1 MTLRPLHAALLA
13 VAVAL
18 GSACGGASAGGE
30 QGEGGKGG
38 KSGKAG
44 WGGKGGKGGKGK
56 GGKKGEDAL
65 PVAVIHAAPATVER
79 FYRTSGTLEA
89 LRSAD
94 LVATQAGV
102 ILEIRAEEGDLVEE
116 DQVLAR
122 LDGRAFK
129 LQASR
134 DSVTAKNAEAEL
146 RRLEAIAALDAVSR
160 EELDKQRYAVEQALA
175 SVKVS
180 RHQVA
185 QTKVFAPF
193 TGTIVARHVD
203 VGNMATQAT
212 PLFSIADMSKLDLD
226 LHIPEAEAS
235 EVQVG
240 SEVDLELLDGS
251 TFRAKVIRRA
261 PIVDSLTGTVKFV
274 ARAEEF
280 PSAAIPGAFTRAKV
294 RVAAREA
301 GLSLP
306 NEAIFDYE
314 GKPHVY
320 TVEAGKVRRVQ
331 VELGLRGEARVEI
344 TGGLDPSAQVI
355 ADAGRGI
362 VEGMPVRPLAEDGEA
377 GGAGETGAAGALGDS
392 RDRDKGDSAGPGARR
407 GERRGEGKAKRAGAG
422 EGKGQEN

>member
-1 MTLRPLHAALLA
+1 MPRLRPLCAALLA
-13 VAVAL
+13 AAL
-18 GSACGGASAGGE
+18 VSGCGGASAGGE
-30 QGEGGKGG
+30 EAKAGEKGG
-38 KSGKAG
+38 R
-44 WGGKGGKGGKGK
+44 GGKGGKGGWGK
-56 GGKKGEDAL
+56 GGKGGDKPEEAL
-65 PVAVIHAAPATVER
+65 PVAVIQAEPATVER

-102 ILEIRAEEGDLVEE
+102 ILDISAEEGDHVDE

-193 TGTIVARHVD
+193 SGTIVARHVD

-212 PLFSIADMSKLDLD
+212 PLFSIADMSKLNLD
-226 LHIPEAEAS
+226 LHIPEAEAA

-251 TFRAKVIRRA
+251 TFVAKVIRRA
-261 PIVDSLTGTVKFV
+261 PIVDALTGTVKFV
-274 ARAEEF
+274 ARAETF
-280 PSAAIPGAFTRAKV
+280 PAAAIPGAFTRAKV
-294 RVAAREA
+294 RVAARDA
-301 GLSLP
+301 GLTVP
-306 NEAIFDYE
+306 NAAIFDYE
-314 GKPHVY
+314 GKPHLY
-320 TVEAGKVRRVQ
+320 TVVDGKVRRVP
-331 VELGLRGEARVEI
+331 VELGLRGEARVELLS
-344 TGGLDPSAQVI
+344 GVDASAQVI

-362 VEGMPVRPLAEDGEA
+362 VEGMPVRPLFEGGPRRGE
-377 GGAGETGAAGALGDS
+377 AGETGAAGALGDA
-392 RDRDKGDSAGPGARR
+392 KAPGGRR
-407 GERRGEGKAKRAGAG
+407 GKRGEGKAAASKG
-422 EGKGQEN
+422 EGKDN

>member
-13 VAVAL
+13 VALA
-18 GSACGGASAGGE
+18 GGCGGASAGGE

-38 KSGKAG
+38 KSGWGGKG
-44 WGGKGGKGGKGK
+44 GKGDWGGKGGKGGA
-56 GGKKGEDAL
+56 KGEDAL
-65 PVAVIHAAPATVER
+65 PVAVIHATPATVER

-102 ILEIRAEEGDLVEE
+102 ILDISAEEGDHVEE

-193 TGTIVARHVD
+193 SGTIVARHVD

-226 LHIPEAEAS
+226 LHIPEAEAG

-261 PIVDSLTGTVKFV
+261 PIVDALTGTVKFV

-362 VEGMPVRPLAEDGEA
+362 VEGMPVRPLSEDGS
-377 GGAGETGAAGALGDS
+377 AGETGAAGALGGGKG
-392 RDRDKGDSAGPGARR
+392 KGDGAGAGAGPGARR
-407 GERRGEGKAKRAGAG
+407 GKRGEGKSKEAGAG
-422 EGKGQEN
+422 KGKEN